1 MIYFGFSATTA
12 FQR

>member
-12 FQR
+12 FRK